1 MIIKMSKIEVVGP
14 RDLLLS
20 VLGTVRQS
28 GVLQIDADLKESMEP
43 GVEAALR
50 PQTLDGRVLAERL
63 FIEDLK
69 LKINRLL
76 ELLPKVPTRESYL
89 SPERAVNSIASLVTK
104 HLDAR
109 EERSRR
115 RGALRSQLRDLN
127 RHEVFLD
134 TVESLTPREAE
145 ASGLDVI
152 AVEVRDPEA
161 LEHLTKVAGRMLL
174 GADVRTARTE
184 DGGYIGLLTTEK
196 ALSEQ
201 LKESLRHNEIPE
213 VSLPPFLEG
222 LSLTDKIAAVR
233 TRHEELTEEAA
244 AIDSDEQQF
253 ARSWRG
259 TYDRVDGWIEER
271 LSLMEKAASLYETEN
286 CFVLFGWIPTAELE
300 GLRKELT
307 EAYDNTVIVDEK
319 EILKQDLDRVPVALR
334 NPSYFQP
341 FELLVR
347 LLPLPRYTSFD
358 PTPFIGIFFPLFFGM
373 ILGDVAYGIVLL
385 LVALGLI
392 GLAKGKKIAQQAG
405 RILFVAALYTIVFG
419 FLYGECF
426 GDFGVE
432 ILGLPHGCVDRRTSI
447 MPMLYFALAVGAGHV
462 IVGMVLGFLSALRGE
477 RTREAVSR
485 LVSIVL
491 ILCLIGIL
499 ATYFAPVA
507 ALARKPLIVA
517 SLIAA
522 PVLLVTGGLL
532 APFELLRYLGNII
545 SYARIMAVGLTSVLL
560 AYVANNLAGAA
571 GSIWVGA
578 AVAVLLHTF
587 NILLGVFAPT
597 LHALRLH
604 YVEFFSKFVEPGGK
618 QFKPFKRT

>member
-1 MIIKMSKIEVVGP
+1 MSKIEIVGP
-14 RDLLLS
+14 RDRLLS

-28 GVLQIDADLKESMEP
+28 GVLQIDAGLKESIEP

-50 PQTLDGRVLAERL
+50 PQMLDGRVLAERL
-63 FIEDLK
+63 FLEDLK
-69 LKINRLL
+69 LNIDRLL

-89 SPERAVNSIASLVTK
+89 SPERAVNAIASLVKK
-104 HLDAR
+104 HLDTR
-109 EERSRR
+109 EEQSRR
-115 RGALRSQLRDLN
+115 RGALQGQIRDLS
-127 RHEVFLD
+127 RYEVFLA

-145 ASGLDVI
+145 TGGLDVI

-196 ALSEQ
+196 ELSGK

-222 LSLTDKIAAVR
+222 LSLSEKIAAVR
-233 TRHEELTEEAA
+233 ARHEELKEEVA
-244 AIDSDEQQF
+244 AIDTDEQAF

-259 TYDRVDGWIEER
+259 TYERTARWIEER
-271 LSLMEKAASLYETEN
+271 LSLMESAASLYETEN

-300 GLRKELT
+300 GLRKGLA
-307 EAYDNTVIVDEK
+307 EAYENTVVVEEK
-319 EILKQDLDRVPVALR
+319 EILKHDLDRVPVALR

-341 FELLVR
+341 FELLVG

-385 LVALGLI
+385 LAALGLI
-392 GLAKGKKIAQQAG
+392 VLAKEKKIAQQAG

-419 FLYGECF
+419 FLYGECL

-447 MPMLYFALAVGAGHV
+447 MPMLYFAVAVGAGHV
-462 IVGMVLGFLSALRGE
+462 VVGMVLGFLSALRGE

-485 LVSIVL
+485 LVSIIL
-491 ILCLIGIL
+491 ILCIIGIL
-499 ATYFAPVA
+499 ASYFAPVA
-507 ALARKPLIVA
+507 ALARKPLIVV

-532 APFELLRYLGNII
+532 APFELLKYLGNII

>member
-1 MIIKMSKIEVVGP
+1 M
-14 RDLLLS
+14 
-20 VLGTVRQS
+20 
-28 GVLQIDADLKESMEP
+28 ES
-43 GVEAALR
+43 
-50 PQTLDGRVLAERL
+50 
-63 FIEDLK
+63 
-69 LKINRLL
+69 
-76 ELLPKVPTRESYL
+76 
-89 SPERAVNSIASLVTK
+89 
-104 HLDAR
+104 
-109 EERSRR
+109 
-115 RGALRSQLRDLN
+115 
-127 RHEVFLD
+127 
-134 TVESLTPREAE
+134 
-145 ASGLDVI
+145 
-152 AVEVRDPEA
+152 
-161 LEHLTKVAGRMLL
+161 
-174 GADVRTARTE
+174 
-184 DGGYIGLLTTEK
+184 
-196 ALSEQ
+196 
-201 LKESLRHNEIPE
+201 
-213 VSLPPFLEG
+213 
-222 LSLTDKIAAVR
+222 
-233 TRHEELTEEAA
+233 
-244 AIDSDEQQF
+244 
-253 ARSWRG
+253 
-259 TYDRVDGWIEER
+259 
-271 LSLMEKAASLYETEN
+271 AASLYETEN

-300 GLRKELT
+300 GLRKGLA
-307 EAYDNTVIVDEK
+307 EAYENTVVVEEK
-319 EILKQDLDRVPVALR
+319 EILKHDLDRVPVALR

-341 FELLVR
+341 FELLVG

-385 LVALGLI
+385 LAALGLI
-392 GLAKGKKIAQQAG
+392 VLAKEKKIAQQAG

-419 FLYGECF
+419 FLYGECL

-447 MPMLYFALAVGAGHV
+447 MPMLYFAVAVGAGHV
-462 IVGMVLGFLSALRGE
+462 VVGMVLGFLSALRGE

-485 LVSIVL
+485 LVSIIL
-491 ILCLIGIL
+491 ILCIIGIL
-499 ATYFAPVA
+499 ASYFAPVA
-507 ALARKPLIVA
+507 ALARKPLIVV

-532 APFELLRYLGNII
+532 APFELLKYLGNII